1 MTFFRKHRTDANSK
15 EIAGYFTRL
24 GFGVHRTNSSWDLTV
39 WKMSVVKLIEIRDPE
54 APDQK
59 RLNAGDRLVKE
70 KGCPIRRC
78 LTLSDVMVVNE
89 EVHREALKREGMT

>member
-24 GFGVHRTNSSWDLTV
+24 GFGVHFSNTSWDLTV

-59 RLNAGDRLVKE
+59 RLNSGDRLVKE

-78 LTLSDVMVVNE
+78 LTLDDVMAVNE
-89 EVHREALKREGMT
+89 EVNAEALRREQLT